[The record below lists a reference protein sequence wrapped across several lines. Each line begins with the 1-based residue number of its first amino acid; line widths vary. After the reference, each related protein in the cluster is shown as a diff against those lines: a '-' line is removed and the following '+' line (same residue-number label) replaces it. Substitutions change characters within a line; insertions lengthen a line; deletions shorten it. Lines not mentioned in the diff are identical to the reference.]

1 MAQDKVLQAVIKL
14 KDEIS
19 KPLQA
24 VNKGLK
30 GVKNSSDSV
39 GKSLKENEAN
49 LKKYE
54 SSLEKAERELS
65 SLKNQMQYTSNKAY
79 ALEKA
84 IREGKDETGQLANEL
99 KKTKNTLSDLK
110 NEANNTKH
118 KIDNYKASINSTKDK
133 VQELKDKQNA
143 LSKSLK
149 ETKEKVKEVSDS
161 VTDMGKK
168 LTGVG
173 VAITGSLTAL
183 TGTYVAHSSEIV
195 KVSKMAGIS
204 TKEYQMWDKI
214 LKSTGYSMEQANG
227 DFAAMAERMAVTQQ
241 ELTGLIDSESDLTQI
256 VKELGL
262 SVTDSNGN
270 LKNTG
275 QFMNELMIATSK
287 LENKTHQQA
296 VMTAL
301 LSTTGE
307 ELLPHL
313 ENWEQKMKEMEKG
326 NYVTDSQLKKVIEF
340 KQKWNDLKLQFEG
353 TRNAIGQ
360 ALMPIL
366 QELMEKVSPVVEKLT
381 NWINENPKLVEG
393 ILIVGGVIAGL
404 GAIVTTLGIA
414 LSGLAGIITLVNIA
428 FAPTNLLIMGI
439 VVAIGGIIGMVVL
452 MKKAWDENWNGV
464 RDKAKEVCDKVLN
477 WWTNLKDAILNNP
490 IVATV
495 RQVFSGGNNSNSK
508 SNKGQKSAWGT
519 KRVVGNDVPYRLHDG
534 EKILTRTQAD
544 AYEKGIGL
552 GGGISINIENMSIR
566 EEADI
571 NKVAKE
577 LVARLNRSRLAFA
590 GGVG

>member
-1 MAQDKVLQAVIKL
+1 MNDKVLQAVIKL
-14 KDEIS
+14 KDEMS
-19 KPLQA
+19 RPLQT
-24 VNKGLK
+24 VNKSLK
-30 GVKNSSDSV
+30 GVKTNSDSV
-39 GKSLKENEAN
+39 RKSIKENEASI
-49 LKKYE
+49 KKYE
-54 SSLEKAERELS
+54 DSLEKATRELS
-65 SLKNQMQYTSNKAY
+65 SLRNQMQYTSDKAY
-79 ALEKA
+79 KLEKA
-84 IREGKDETGQLANEL
+84 IREGKDETGELAKKL
-99 KKTKNTLSDLK
+99 KQTKSTLSDLK
-110 NEANNTKH
+110 NEASNTKN
-118 KIDNYKASINSTKDK
+118 KIDNYKSSINSTKDK

-149 ETKEKVKEVSDS
+149 ETKEKIKSASDAI
-161 VTDMGKK
+161 TDMGKK
-168 LTGVG
+168 ITGVG

-183 TGTYVAHSSEIV
+183 TGSYVAHSSEIV

-204 TKEYQMWDKI
+204 TKEYQMWDRI

-256 VKELGL
+256 VKALGL
-262 SVTDSNGN
+262 TVTDSNGK

-326 NYVTDSQLKKVIEF
+326 NYITDSQLKKVAEF

-366 QELMEKVSPVVEKLT
+366 EQLMDKVSPVIDKVTK
-381 NWINENPKLVEG
+381 WINENPKLVEG

-439 VVAIGGIIGMVVL
+439 VVAIGAII
-452 MKKAWDENWNGV
+452 
-464 RDKAKEVCDKVLN
+464 
-477 WWTNLKDAILNNP
+477 
-490 IVATV
+490 
-495 RQVFSGGNNSNSK
+495 
-508 SNKGQKSAWGT
+508 
-519 KRVVGNDVPYRLHDG
+519 
-534 EKILTRTQAD
+534 
-544 AYEKGIGL
+544 
-552 GGGISINIENMSIR
+552 
-566 EEADI
+566 
-571 NKVAKE
+571 
-577 LVARLNRSRLAFA
+577 
-590 GGVG
+590 

>member
-1 MAQDKVLQAVIKL
+1 MNDKVLQAVIKL
-14 KDEIS
+14 KDEMS
-19 KPLQA
+19 RPLQT
-24 VNKGLK
+24 VNKSLK
-30 GVKNSSDSV
+30 GVKTNSDSV
-39 GKSLKENEAN
+39 RKSIKENEASI
-49 LKKYE
+49 KKYE
-54 SSLEKAERELS
+54 DSLEKATRELS
-65 SLKNQMQYTSNKAY
+65 SLRNQMQYTSDKAY
-79 ALEKA
+79 KLEKA
-84 IREGKDETGQLANEL
+84 IREGKDETGELAKKL
-99 KKTKNTLSDLK
+99 KQTKSTLSDLK
-110 NEANNTKH
+110 NEASNTKN
-118 KIDNYKASINSTKDK
+118 KIDNYKSSINSTKDK

-149 ETKEKVKEVSDS
+149 ETKEKIKSASDAI
-161 VTDMGKK
+161 TDMGKK
-168 LTGVG
+168 ITGVG

-183 TGTYVAHSSEIV
+183 TGSYVAHSSEIV

-204 TKEYQMWDKI
+204 TKEYQMWDRI

-256 VKELGL
+256 VKALGL
-262 SVTDSNGN
+262 TVTDSNGK

-326 NYVTDSQLKKVIEF
+326 NYITDSQLKKVAEF

-366 QELMEKVSPVVEKLT
+366 EQLMDKVSPVIDKVTK
-381 NWINENPKLVEG
+381 WINENPKLVEG

-439 VVAIGGIIGMVVL
+439 VVAIGAIIGMTVL

-464 RDKAKEVCDKVLN
+464 RDKTKEVCDNIKN
-477 WWTNLKDAILNNP
+477 WWIDLKNAILNNP
-490 IVATV
+490 IVATI
-495 RQVFSGGNNSNSK
+495 RQVFSGGNDSNSK
-508 SNKGQKSAWGT
+508 NNKGQKSAWGT

-534 EKILTRTQAD
+534 ERVLTRSQAD
-544 AYEKGIGL
+544 EYEKGIGL

>member
-30 GVKNSSDSV
+30 GVKNGSDSV

-54 SSLEKAERELS
+54 SSLKKAERELS

-168 LTGVG
+168 MMGVG

-183 TGTYVAHSSEIV
+183 TGSYVEHSSEIV

-214 LKSTGYSMEQANG
+214 LKSTGYSMEAANG

-366 QELMEKVSPVVEKLT
+366 EQLMEKVSPVIEKLT

-439 VVAIGGIIGMVVL
+439 VVAIGGIIGMTIL

-495 RQVFSGGNNSNSK
+495 RQVFSGGNDSNSK
-508 SNKGQKSAWGT
+508 NNKGQKSAWGT

-577 LVARLNRSRLAFA
+577 LVARLNRSRLAF
-590 GGVG
+590 GGAY

>member
-1 MAQDKVLQAVIKL
+1 MAQDKILQAVIKL

-19 KPLQA
+19 KPLKV
-24 VNKGLK
+24 VNKSLK
-30 GVKNSSDSV
+30 GVKNDSDSV
-39 GKSLKENEAN
+39 SKSMKQT
-49 LKKYE
+49 KD
-54 SSLEKAERELS
+54 
-65 SLKNQMQYTSNKAY
+65 TFSN
-79 ALEKA
+79 
-84 IREGKDETGQLANEL
+84 
-99 KKTKNTLSDLK
+99 LK
-110 NEANNTKH
+110 NEANSTKN
-118 KIDNYKASINSTKDK
+118 KLDNYKASINSVKNK
-133 VQELKDKQNA
+133 VQELKDKQIA

-204 TKEYQMWDKI
+204 TKEYQMWDRI

-366 QELMEKVSPVVEKLT
+366 EQLMEKVSPVVEKLT

>member
-1 MAQDKVLQAVIKL
+1 MAQDKILQAVIKL

-30 GVKNSSDSV
+30 GVKNGSDSV

-149 ETKEKVKEVSDS
+149 ETKEKVKNVSDAI
-161 VTDMGKK
+161 TDMGKK

-183 TGTYVAHSSEIV
+183 TGSYVEHSSEIV

-204 TKEYQMWDKI
+204 TKEYQMWDRI

-227 DFAAMAERMAVTQQ
+227 DFAQMAERMAVTQQ

-495 RQVFSGGNNSNSK
+495 RQVFSGGNDSNSK

-577 LVARLNRSRLAFA
+577 LVARLNRSRLAF
-590 GGVG
+590 GGSY

>member
-1 MAQDKVLQAVIKL
+1 MAQDKILQAVIKL

-19 KPLQA
+19 KPLQT
-24 VNKGLK
+24 VNKALK
-30 GVKNSSDSV
+30 GTKKESDAIS
-39 GKSLKENEAN
+39 KSIKDNEVI

-65 SLKNQMQYTSNKAY
+65 ELKYQMLYTTNQAHE
-79 ALEKA
+79 LEKA
-84 IREGKDETGQLANEL
+84 IREGKDENGELVKKL
-99 KKTKNTLSDLK
+99 KKTKGTISDLK
-110 NEANNTKH
+110 NEMNNAKVS
-118 KIDNYKASINSTKDK
+118 IDHYKTSVNSTKDK
-133 VQELKDKQNA
+133 IKELENRQEA
-143 LSKSLK
+143 LAQSTEKA
-149 ETKEKVKEVSDS
+149 KEKFKSISDTI
-161 VTDMGKK
+161 TDVGKK
-168 LTGVG
+168 MMGVG
-173 VAITGSLTAL
+173 VAITGSLTTL
-183 TGTYVAHSSEIV
+183 TGTYVAHGAEIN
-195 KVSKMAGIS
+195 KVSKMAGMTI
-204 TKEYQMWDKI
+204 KEYQIWDRM
-214 LKSTGYSMEQANG
+214 LKSTGYSMEAANG
-227 DFAAMAERMAVTQQ
+227 DFAAMAEKMYVTQQ
-241 ELTGLIDSESDLTQI
+241 ELLGMLDSESDLTLA
-256 VKELGL
+256 VKKLGL
-262 SVTDSNGN
+262 SVTDSNGR
-270 LKNTG
+270 LKETG
-275 QFMNELMIATSK
+275 TFMNEIITATSK
-287 LENKTHQQA
+287 LTNKTEQQTI
-296 VMTAL
+296 MTAL

-313 ENWEQKMKEMEKG
+313 DNWSKKMEEASKKEYLTKSHL
-326 NYVTDSQLKKVIEF
+326 DRIEEF
-340 KQKWNDLKLQFEG
+340 RSKWYGLKLQFEDA
-353 TRNAIGQ
+353 RNAIGQ

-366 QELMEKVSPVVEKLT
+366 EQLMDKVSPVIEKLT

-439 VVAIGGIIGMVVL
+439 VVAIGGIIGMVIL

-495 RQVFSGGNNSNSK
+495 RQVFSGGNDSNSK

>member
-19 KPLQA
+19 KPLKV
-24 VNKGLK
+24 VNKSLK
-30 GVKNSSDSV
+30 GVKNDSDSV
-39 GKSLKENEAN
+39 SKSMKQT
-49 LKKYE
+49 KD
-54 SSLEKAERELS
+54 
-65 SLKNQMQYTSNKAY
+65 TFSN
-79 ALEKA
+79 
-84 IREGKDETGQLANEL
+84 
-99 KKTKNTLSDLK
+99 LK
-110 NEANNTKH
+110 NEANSTKN
-118 KIDNYKASINSTKDK
+118 KLDNYKASINSVKNK
-133 VQELKDKQNA
+133 VQELKDKQIA

-183 TGTYVAHSSEIV
+183 TGTYVEHSSEIV

-204 TKEYQMWDKI
+204 TKEYQMWDRI

-495 RQVFSGGNNSNSK
+495 RQVFSGGSDSNSK
-508 SNKGQKSAWGT
+508 NNKGQKSAWGT

-534 EKILTRTQAD
+534 ERVLTRTESD

>member
-30 GVKNSSDSV
+30 GVKNGSDSV

-54 SSLEKAERELS
+54 SSLKKAERELS

-168 LTGVG
+168 MMGVG

-183 TGTYVAHSSEIV
+183 TGTYVEHSSEIV

-204 TKEYQMWDKI
+204 TKEYQMWDRI

-227 DFAAMAERMAVTQQ
+227 DFAQMAERMAVTQQ

-366 QELMEKVSPVVEKLT
+366 QELMEKVSPVIEKLT

-495 RQVFSGGNNSNSK
+495 RQVFSGGNDSNSK

-534 EKILTRTQAD
+534 NSFAVC
-544 AYEKGIGL
+544 YG
-552 GGGISINIENMSIR
+552 N
-566 EEADI
+566 
-571 NKVAKE
+571 VA
-577 LVARLNRSRLAFA
+577 
-590 GGVG
+590 

>member
-30 GVKNSSDSV
+30 GVKNGSDSV

-84 IREGKDETGQLANEL
+84 IRESKDETGQLANEL

-149 ETKEKVKEVSDS
+149 ETKEKVKNVSDAI
-161 VTDMGKK
+161 TDMGKK

-183 TGTYVAHSSEIV
+183 TGTYVEHSSEIV

-204 TKEYQMWDKI
+204 TKEYQMWDRI

-227 DFAAMAERMAVTQQ
+227 DFAQMAERMAVTQQ

-296 VMTAL
+296 IMTAL

-393 ILIVGGVIAGL
+393 ILIVGGVIASL

-552 GGGISINIENMSIR
+552 GGGISINIENMSVR

>member
-149 ETKEKVKEVSDS
+149 ETKEKVKNVSDAI
-161 VTDMGKK
+161 TDMGKK

-183 TGTYVAHSSEIV
+183 TGSYVEHSSEIL

-204 TKEYQMWDKI
+204 TKEYQMWDRI

-366 QELMEKVSPVVEKLT
+366 QELMEKVSPVIEKLT

-495 RQVFSGGNNSNSK
+495 RQVFSGGNDSNSK

>member
-1 MAQDKVLQAVIKL
+1 MNDKVLQAVIKL
-14 KDEIS
+14 KDEMS
-19 KPLQA
+19 RPLQT
-24 VNKGLK
+24 VNKSLK
-30 GVKNSSDSV
+30 GVKTNSDSV
-39 GKSLKENEAN
+39 RKSIKENEASI
-49 LKKYE
+49 KKYE
-54 SSLEKAERELS
+54 DSLEKATRELS
-65 SLKNQMQYTSNKAY
+65 SLKNQMQYTSDKAY
-79 ALEKA
+79 KLEKA
-84 IREGKDETGQLANEL
+84 IREGKDETGELAKKL
-99 KKTKNTLSDLK
+99 KQTKSTLSDLK
-110 NEANNTKH
+110 NEASNTKN
-118 KIDNYKASINSTKDK
+118 KIDNYKSSINQAKQK
-133 VQELKDKQNA
+133 VQELKDKQDA

-149 ETKEKVKEVSDS
+149 ETKEKVKGVSDS
-161 VTDMGKK
+161 ITDMGKK
-168 LTGVG
+168 LMGVG

-183 TGTYVAHSSEIV
+183 TGTYVEHSSEIV

-204 TKEYQMWDKI
+204 TKEYQMWDRI

-256 VKELGL
+256 VKSLGL
-262 SVTDSNGN
+262 TVTDGNGK

-326 NYVTDSQLKKVIEF
+326 NYITDSQLKKVAEF

-366 QELMEKVSPVVEKLT
+366 EQLIEKVSPVIDKVTK
-381 NWINENPKLVEG
+381 WINENPKLVEG

-428 FAPTNLLIMGI
+428 FVPTNLLIMGI
-439 VVAIGGIIGMVVL
+439 VVAIGAIIGMTVL

-464 RDKAKEVCDKVLN
+464 RDKTKEVCDKVKN
-477 WWTNLKDAILNNP
+477 WWIDLKNAILNNP
-490 IVATV
+490 IVATI
-495 RQVFSGGNNSNSK
+495 RQVFSGGSSENS

-534 EKILTRTQAD
+534 ERVLTRSQAD
-544 AYEKGIGL
+544 EYEKGIGL

-590 GGVG
+590 GGAY

>member
-1 MAQDKVLQAVIKL
+1 MAQDKILQAVIKL

-30 GVKNSSDSV
+30 GVKNGSDSV

-149 ETKEKVKEVSDS
+149 ETKEKVKNVSDAI
-161 VTDMGKK
+161 TDMGKK

-183 TGTYVAHSSEIV
+183 TGSYVEHSSEIV

-204 TKEYQMWDKI
+204 TKEYQMWDRI

-227 DFAAMAERMAVTQQ
+227 DFAQMAERMAVTQQ

-439 VVAIGGIIGMVVL
+439 VVAIGGIIGMTIL

-495 RQVFSGGNNSNSK
+495 RQVFSGGNDSNSK

>member
-30 GVKNSSDSV
+30 GVKNGSDSV

-54 SSLEKAERELS
+54 SSLKKAERELS

-99 KKTKNTLSDLK
+99 KKAKNTLSDLK

-168 LTGVG
+168 MMGVG

-183 TGTYVAHSSEIV
+183 TGSYVEHSSEIV

-204 TKEYQMWDKI
+204 TKEYQMWDRI
-214 LKSTGYSMEQANG
+214 LKSTGYSMEAANG

-326 NYVTDSQLKKVIEF
+326 NYVTDSQLKKVAEF

-366 QELMEKVSPVVEKLT
+366 EQLMEKVSPVIDKVTK
-381 NWINENPKLVEG
+381 WINENPKLVEG

-414 LSGLAGIITLVNIA
+414 LSGLAGIIALVNIA

-439 VVAIGGIIGMVVL
+439 VVAIGGIIGMTIL

-495 RQVFSGGNNSNSK
+495 RQVFSGGNDSNSK
-508 SNKGQKSAWGT
+508 NNKGQKSAWGT

-577 LVARLNRSRLAFA
+577 LVARLNRSRLAF
-590 GGVG
+590 GGAY

>member
-30 GVKNSSDSV
+30 GVKNGSDSV

-84 IREGKDETGQLANEL
+84 IREGKDETGELANKL
-99 KKTKNTLSDLK
+99 KQAKNTLSDLK
-110 NEANNTKH
+110 NEANNTKN

-149 ETKEKVKEVSDS
+149 ETKEKVKNVSDAI
-161 VTDMGKK
+161 TDMGKK

-183 TGTYVAHSSEIV
+183 TGSYVEHSSEIV

-204 TKEYQMWDKI
+204 TKEYQMWDRI

-227 DFAAMAERMAVTQQ
+227 DFAQMAERMAVTQQ
-241 ELTGLIDSESDLTQI
+241 ELTGLIDSEADLTQI

>member
-1 MAQDKVLQAVIKL
+1 M
-14 KDEIS
+14 
-19 KPLQA
+19 
-24 VNKGLK
+24 K
-30 GVKNSSDSV
+30 GVKTNSDSV
-39 GKSLKENEAN
+39 RKSIKENEASI
-49 LKKYE
+49 KKYE
-54 SSLEKAERELS
+54 DSLEKATRELS
-65 SLKNQMQYTSNKAY
+65 SLKNQMQYTSDKAY
-79 ALEKA
+79 KLEKA
-84 IREGKDETGQLANEL
+84 IREGKDETGELAKKL
-99 KKTKNTLSDLK
+99 KQTKSTLSDLK
-110 NEANNTKH
+110 NEASNTKN
-118 KIDNYKASINSTKDK
+118 KIDNYKSSINQAKQK

-161 VTDMGKK
+161 VTNMGKK
-168 LTGVG
+168 LMGVG

-183 TGTYVAHSSEIV
+183 TGTYVEHSSEIV

-204 TKEYQMWDKI
+204 TKEYQMWDRI

-256 VKELGL
+256 VKSLGL
-262 SVTDSNGN
+262 TVTDSNGN

-326 NYVTDSQLKKVIEF
+326 NYITDSQLKKVAEF

-366 QELMEKVSPVVEKLT
+366 EQLIEKVSPVIDKVTK
-381 NWINENPKLVEG
+381 WINENPKLVEG
-393 ILIVGGVIAGL
+393 ILIVGGAIVGL
-404 GAIVTTLGIA
+404 GAIITTLGIS
-414 LSGLAGIITLVNIA
+414 LSGLAGIMTIVNIA

-439 VVAIGGIIGMVVL
+439 VVAIGAIIGMTVL

-464 RDKAKEVCDKVLN
+464 RDKTKEVCDNIKN
-477 WWTNLKDAILNNP
+477 WWIDLKNAILNNP
-490 IVATV
+490 IVATI
-495 RQVFSGGNNSNSK
+495 RQVFSGGSSENS

-534 EKILTRTQAD
+534 ERVLTRSQAD
-544 AYEKGIGL
+544 EYEKGIGL

-590 GGVG
+590 GGVY

>member
-30 GVKNSSDSV
+30 GVKNGSDSV

-54 SSLEKAERELS
+54 SSLKKAERELS

-168 LTGVG
+168 MMGVG

-183 TGTYVAHSSEIV
+183 TGSYVEHSSEIV

-204 TKEYQMWDKI
+204 TKEYQMWDRI
-214 LKSTGYSMEQANG
+214 LKTTGYSMEAANG

-326 NYVTDSQLKKVIEF
+326 NYVTDSQLKKVAEF

-366 QELMEKVSPVVEKLT
+366 EQLMEKVSPVIDKVTK
-381 NWINENPKLVEG
+381 WINENPKLVEG

-404 GAIVTTLGIA
+404 GAIVATLGIA
-414 LSGLAGIITLVNIA
+414 LSGLAGIIALVNIA

-439 VVAIGGIIGMVVL
+439 VVAIGGIIGMTIL

-495 RQVFSGGNNSNSK
+495 RQVFSGGNDSNSK
-508 SNKGQKSAWGT
+508 NNKGQKSAWGT

-577 LVARLNRSRLAFA
+577 LVARLNRSRLAF
-590 GGVG
+590 GGAY

>member
-30 GVKNSSDSV
+30 GVKNGSDSV

-149 ETKEKVKEVSDS
+149 ETKEKVKNVSDAI
-161 VTDMGKK
+161 TDMGKK

-183 TGTYVAHSSEIV
+183 TGTYVEHSSEIV

-204 TKEYQMWDKI
+204 TKEYQMWDRI

-227 DFAAMAERMAVTQQ
+227 DFAQMAERMAVTQQ

-414 LSGLAGIITLVNIA
+414 LSGLAGIIALVNIA

-439 VVAIGGIIGMVVL
+439 VVAIGGIIGMTIL

-495 RQVFSGGNNSNSK
+495 RQVFSGGNDSNSK
-508 SNKGQKSAWGT
+508 NNKGQKSAWGT

-577 LVARLNRSRLAFA
+577 LVARLNRSRLAF
-590 GGVG
+590 GGSY

>member
-1 MAQDKVLQAVIKL
+1 MNDKVLQAVIKL

-30 GVKNSSDSV
+30 GVKNGSDSV
-39 GKSLKENEAN
+39 SKSLKENEAN

-54 SSLEKAERELS
+54 NSLEKAERELS

-84 IREGKDETGQLANEL
+84 IREGKDKTGQLANEL

-110 NEANNTKH
+110 NEANNTKN

-149 ETKEKVKEVSDS
+149 ETKEKIKSASDAI
-161 VTDMGKK
+161 TDMGKK
-168 LTGVG
+168 ITGVG

-183 TGTYVAHSSEIV
+183 TGSYVAHSSEIV

-204 TKEYQMWDKI
+204 TKEYQMWDRI

-256 VKELGL
+256 VKSLGL
-262 SVTDSNGN
+262 TVTDGNGK

-326 NYVTDSQLKKVIEF
+326 NYITDSQLKKVAEF

-366 QELMEKVSPVVEKLT
+366 EQLIEKVSPVIDKVTK
-381 NWINENPKLVEG
+381 WINENPKLVEG

-439 VVAIGGIIGMVVL
+439 VVAIGAIIGMTVL

-464 RDKAKEVCDKVLN
+464 RDKTKEVCDNIKN
-477 WWTNLKDAILNNP
+477 WWIDLKNAILNNP
-490 IVATV
+490 IVATI
-495 RQVFSGGNNSNSK
+495 RQVFSGGSSENS

-519 KRVVGNDVPYRLHDG
+519 KRVIGNDVPYRLHDG
-534 EKILTRTQAD
+534 ERVLTRSQAD
-544 AYEKGIGL
+544 EYEKGIGL
-552 GGGISINIENMSIR
+552 GGGINISIENMTIR

-590 GGVG
+590 GGAY

>member
-30 GVKNSSDSV
+30 GVKNGSDSV

-79 ALEKA
+79 TLEKA

-168 LTGVG
+168 MMGVG

-183 TGTYVAHSSEIV
+183 TGSYVEHSSEIV

-204 TKEYQMWDKI
+204 IKEYQMWDRI

-366 QELMEKVSPVVEKLT
+366 QELMEKVSPLVEKLT

-464 RDKAKEVCDKVLN
+464 RDKTKEVCDKVLN

-495 RQVFSGGNNSNSK
+495 RQVFSGGNDSNSK
-508 SNKGQKSAWGT
+508 NNKGQKSAWGT

-577 LVARLNRSRLAFA
+577 LVARLNRSRLAF
-590 GGVG
+590 GGAY

>member
-30 GVKNSSDSV
+30 GVKNGSDSV

-54 SSLEKAERELS
+54 SSLKKAERELS

-168 LTGVG
+168 MMGVG

-183 TGTYVAHSSEIV
+183 TGTYVEHSSEIV

-227 DFAAMAERMAVTQQ
+227 DFAQMAERMAVTQQ

-495 RQVFSGGNNSNSK
+495 RQVFSGGNDSNSK

-534 EKILTRTQAD
+534 NSFAVC
-544 AYEKGIGL
+544 YG
-552 GGGISINIENMSIR
+552 N
-566 EEADI
+566 
-571 NKVAKE
+571 VA
-577 LVARLNRSRLAFA
+577 
-590 GGVG
+590 

>member
-118 KIDNYKASINSTKDK
+118 KIDNYKASINSAKDK
-133 VQELKDKQNA
+133 VEELRNKQNA

-149 ETKEKVKEVSDS
+149 ETKEKVKNVSDS

-183 TGTYVAHSSEIV
+183 TGSYVEHSSEIV

-204 TKEYQMWDKI
+204 TKEYQMWDRI

-404 GAIVTTLGIA
+404 GAIITTLGIA
-414 LSGLAGIITLVNIA
+414 LSGLAGIITIVNIA

-508 SNKGQKSAWGT
+508 NNKGQKSAWGT

>member
-30 GVKNSSDSV
+30 GVKNGSDSV
-39 GKSLKENEAN
+39 CKSLKENEAN

-54 SSLEKAERELS
+54 SSLKKAERELS

-168 LTGVG
+168 MMGVG

-183 TGTYVAHSSEIV
+183 TGSYVEHSSEIV

-204 TKEYQMWDKI
+204 TKEYQMWDRI
-214 LKSTGYSMEQANG
+214 LKTTGYSMEAANG

-366 QELMEKVSPVVEKLT
+366 EQLMEKVSPVIEKLT

-439 VVAIGGIIGMVVL
+439 VVAIGGIIGMTIL

-495 RQVFSGGNNSNSK
+495 RQVFSGGNDSNSK
-508 SNKGQKSAWGT
+508 NNKGQKSAWGT

-577 LVARLNRSRLAFA
+577 LVARLNRSRLAF
-590 GGVG
+590 GGAY

>member
-30 GVKNSSDSV
+30 GVKNGSDSV

-65 SLKNQMQYTSNKAY
+65 SFKNQMQYTSNKAY

-84 IREGKDETGQLANEL
+84 IREGKDETGELANKL
-99 KKTKNTLSDLK
+99 KQAKNTLSDLK

-118 KIDNYKASINSTKDK
+118 KIDNYKASIKLTKDK
-133 VQELKDKQNA
+133 VEELKNKQNA

-183 TGTYVAHSSEIV
+183 TGTYVEHSSEIV

-204 TKEYQMWDKI
+204 TKEYQMWDRI

-366 QELMEKVSPVVEKLT
+366 QELMDKVSPVVEKLT

-393 ILIVGGVIAGL
+393 MLIVGGVIAGL

-495 RQVFSGGNNSNSK
+495 RQVFSGGNDSNSK

>member
-1 MAQDKVLQAVIKL
+1 MRNIQEKTLQAIIKL

-19 KPLQA
+19 KPLKV
-24 VNKGLK
+24 VNKSLK
-30 GVKNSSDSV
+30 GVKNDTDSV
-39 GKSLKENEAN
+39 SKSM
-49 LKKYE
+49 
-54 SSLEKAERELS
+54 
-65 SLKNQMQYTSNKAY
+65 NQAKDTFSN
-79 ALEKA
+79 
-84 IREGKDETGQLANEL
+84 
-99 KKTKNTLSDLK
+99 LK
-110 NEANNTKH
+110 NEANSTKN
-118 KIDNYKASINSTKDK
+118 KLDNYKASINSVKNK
-133 VQELKDKQNA
+133 VQELKDKQIA

-149 ETKEKVKEVSDS
+149 ETKDKVKEVSDS

-204 TKEYQMWDKI
+204 TKEYQMWDRI

-227 DFAAMAERMAVTQQ
+227 DFAQMAERMAVTQQ

-366 QELMEKVSPVVEKLT
+366 QELMDKVSPVVEKLT

-495 RQVFSGGNNSNSK
+495 RQVFSGGNDSNSK
-508 SNKGQKSAWGT
+508 NNKGQKSAWGT

>member
-30 GVKNSSDSV
+30 GVKNGSDSV

-54 SSLEKAERELS
+54 SSLKKAERELS

-168 LTGVG
+168 MMGVG

-183 TGTYVAHSSEIV
+183 TGSYVEHSSEIV

-204 TKEYQMWDKI
+204 TKEYQMWDRI
-214 LKSTGYSMEQANG
+214 LKSTGYSMEAANG

-326 NYVTDSQLKKVIEF
+326 NYVTDLQLKKVAEF

-366 QELMEKVSPVVEKLT
+366 EQLMEKVSPVVEKLT

-414 LSGLAGIITLVNIA
+414 LSGLAGIIALVNIA

-439 VVAIGGIIGMVVL
+439 VVAIGGIIGMTIL

-495 RQVFSGGNNSNSK
+495 RQVFSGGNDSNSK
-508 SNKGQKSAWGT
+508 NNKGQKSAWGT

-577 LVARLNRSRLAFA
+577 LVARLNRSRLAF
-590 GGVG
+590 GGAY

>member
-30 GVKNSSDSV
+30 GVKNGSDSV

-54 SSLEKAERELS
+54 SSLKKAERELS

-168 LTGVG
+168 MMGVG

-183 TGTYVAHSSEIV
+183 TGSYVEHSSEIV

-204 TKEYQMWDKI
+204 TKEYQMWDRI
-214 LKSTGYSMEQANG
+214 LKSTGYSMEAANG

-326 NYVTDSQLKKVIEF
+326 NYVTDSQLKKVAEF

-366 QELMEKVSPVVEKLT
+366 EQLMEKVSPVVEKLT

-393 ILIVGGVIAGL
+393 MLIVGGVIAGL

-414 LSGLAGIITLVNIA
+414 LSGLAGIIALVNIA

-439 VVAIGGIIGMVVL
+439 VVAIGGIIGMTIL

-495 RQVFSGGNNSNSK
+495 RQVFSGGNDSNSK
-508 SNKGQKSAWGT
+508 NNKGQKSAWGT

-577 LVARLNRSRLAFA
+577 LVARLNRSRLAF
-590 GGVG
+590 GGAY

>member
-1 MAQDKVLQAVIKL
+1 MAQDKILQAVIKL

-30 GVKNSSDSV
+30 GVKNGSDSV

-84 IREGKDETGQLANEL
+84 IREGKDETGELANKL
-99 KKTKNTLSDLK
+99 KQVKNTLSDLK

-149 ETKEKVKEVSDS
+149 ETKEKVKNVSDAI
-161 VTDMGKK
+161 TDMGKK

-183 TGTYVAHSSEIV
+183 TGSYVEHSSEIV

-204 TKEYQMWDKI
+204 TKEYQMWDRI

-227 DFAAMAERMAVTQQ
+227 DFAQMAERMAVTQQ

-439 VVAIGGIIGMVVL
+439 VVAIGGIIGMTIL

-464 RDKAKEVCDKVLN
+464 KDKAKEVCDKVLN

-495 RQVFSGGNNSNSK
+495 RQVFSGGNDSNSK
-508 SNKGQKSAWGT
+508 NNKGQKSAWGT

-577 LVARLNRSRLAFA
+577 LVARLNRSRLAF
-590 GGVG
+590 GGSY

>member
-19 KPLQA
+19 KPLKV
-24 VNKGLK
+24 VNKSLK

-118 KIDNYKASINSTKDK
+118 KIDNYKSSIKSAKDK
-133 VQELKDKQNA
+133 VEELRNKQNA

-204 TKEYQMWDKI
+204 TKEYQMWDRI

-227 DFAAMAERMAVTQQ
+227 DFAQMAERMAVTQQ

-366 QELMEKVSPVVEKLT
+366 EQLMEKVSPVIEKLT

-428 FAPTNLLIMGI
+428 FTPTNLLIMGI
-439 VVAIGGIIGMVVL
+439 VVAIGAIIGMVVL

-590 GGVG
+590 GGAY

>member
-1 MAQDKVLQAVIKL
+1 MNDKVLQAVIKL

-19 KPLQA
+19 KPLQV

-30 GVKNSSDSV
+30 GVKNGSDSV

-54 SSLEKAERELS
+54 SSLKKAERELS

-118 KIDNYKASINSTKDK
+118 KIDNYKSSIKSAKDK
-133 VQELKDKQNA
+133 VEELRNKQNA

-183 TGTYVAHSSEIV
+183 TGTYVEHSSEIV

-204 TKEYQMWDKI
+204 TKEYQMWDRI

-366 QELMEKVSPVVEKLT
+366 EQLMEKVSPVIEKLT

-495 RQVFSGGNNSNSK
+495 RQVFSGGNDSNSK

>member
-30 GVKNSSDSV
+30 GVKNGSDSV

-54 SSLEKAERELS
+54 SSLKKAERELS

-168 LTGVG
+168 MMGVG

-183 TGTYVAHSSEIV
+183 TGSYVEHSSEIV

-204 TKEYQMWDKI
+204 TKEYQMWDRI
-214 LKSTGYSMEQANG
+214 LKSTGYSMEAANG

-326 NYVTDSQLKKVIEF
+326 NYVTDSQLKKVAEF

-366 QELMEKVSPVVEKLT
+366 EQLMEKVSPVIDKVTK
-381 NWINENPKLVEG
+381 WINENPKLVEG

-414 LSGLAGIITLVNIA
+414 LSGLAGIIALVNIA

-439 VVAIGGIIGMVVL
+439 VVAIGGIIGMTIL

-495 RQVFSGGNNSNSK
+495 RQVFSGGNDSNSK
-508 SNKGQKSAWGT
+508 NNKGQKSAWGT

>member
-30 GVKNSSDSV
+30 GVKNGSDSV

-54 SSLEKAERELS
+54 SSLKKAERELS

-168 LTGVG
+168 MMGVG

-183 TGTYVAHSSEIV
+183 TGTYVEHSSEIV

-227 DFAAMAERMAVTQQ
+227 DFAQMAERMAVTQQ

-366 QELMEKVSPVVEKLT
+366 QELMEKVSPVIEKLT

-495 RQVFSGGNNSNSK
+495 RQVFSGGNDSNSK
-508 SNKGQKSAWGT
+508 SNKVQESAWGT

-534 EKILTRTQAD
+534 NSFAVC
-544 AYEKGIGL
+544 YG
-552 GGGISINIENMSIR
+552 N
-566 EEADI
+566 
-571 NKVAKE
+571 VA
-577 LVARLNRSRLAFA
+577 
-590 GGVG
+590 

>member
-30 GVKNSSDSV
+30 GVKNGSDSV

-54 SSLEKAERELS
+54 SSLKKAERELS

-168 LTGVG
+168 MMGVG

-183 TGTYVAHSSEIV
+183 TGTYVEHSSEIV

-227 DFAAMAERMAVTQQ
+227 DFAQMAERMAVTQQ

-366 QELMEKVSPVVEKLT
+366 QELMEKVSPVIEKLT

-495 RQVFSGGNNSNSK
+495 RQVFSGGNDSNSK

-534 EKILTRTQAD
+534 NSFAVC
-544 AYEKGIGL
+544 YG
-552 GGGISINIENMSIR
+552 N
-566 EEADI
+566 
-571 NKVAKE
+571 VA
-577 LVARLNRSRLAFA
+577 
-590 GGVG
+590 

>member
-30 GVKNSSDSV
+30 GVKNGSDSV

-54 SSLEKAERELS
+54 SSLEKAKRELS

-168 LTGVG
+168 ITGVG

-183 TGTYVAHSSEIV
+183 TGTYVEHSSEIV

-204 TKEYQMWDKI
+204 TKEYQMWDRI

-241 ELTGLIDSESDLTQI
+241 ELNGLIDSESDLTKI

-287 LENKTHQQA
+287 LENKTHQQP

-439 VVAIGGIIGMVVL
+439 VVAIGAIIGMAIL

-464 RDKAKEVCDKVLN
+464 RDKTKEVCDKVLN

-495 RQVFSGGNNSNSK
+495 RQVFSGGNDSNSK

-571 NKVAKE
+571 NKVAIE

>member
-54 SSLEKAERELS
+54 SSLKKAERELS

-204 TKEYQMWDKI
+204 TKEYQMWDRI

-366 QELMEKVSPVVEKLT
+366 EQLMEKVSPVVEKLT

>member
-30 GVKNSSDSV
+30 GVKNGSDSV

-84 IREGKDETGQLANEL
+84 IREGKDETGELANKL
-99 KKTKNTLSDLK
+99 KQAKNTLSDLK

-118 KIDNYKASINSTKDK
+118 KIDNYKASINLTKDK
-133 VQELKDKQNA
+133 VEELKNKQNA

-149 ETKEKVKEVSDS
+149 ETKDKIKDVSDS

-168 LTGVG
+168 LMGVG
-173 VAITGSLTAL
+173 AAITGSLTAL
-183 TGTYVAHSSEIV
+183 TGSYVEHSSEIV

-204 TKEYQMWDKI
+204 TKEYQMWDRI

-262 SVTDSNGN
+262 TVTDSNGN

-313 ENWEQKMKEMEKG
+313 ENWEQKMKEMENG

-366 QELMEKVSPVVEKLT
+366 QELMEKVSPVIEKLT

-404 GAIVTTLGIA
+404 GAIITTLGIA

-439 VVAIGGIIGMVVL
+439 VVAIGAIIGMAIL
-452 MKKAWDENWNGV
+452 MKKAWNENWNGV
-464 RDKAKEVCDKVLN
+464 RDKTKEVCDKIKN
-477 WWTNLKDAILNNP
+477 WWTDLKDAILNNP

-495 RQVFSGGNNSNSK
+495 RQVFSGGSSESN

-519 KRVVGNDVPYRLHDG
+519 KRVIGNDVPYRLHDG
-534 EKILTRTQAD
+534 ERVLTRTETD
-544 AYEKGIGL
+544 AYEKGIGF
-552 GGGISINIENMSIR
+552 GGGISVNIESMTIR

-577 LVARLNRSRLAFA
+577 IVNRINRSRLAF
-590 GGVG
+590 GGAY